1 MRKNNIKKQF
11 PIFKQKINGKSL
23 IYLDNSATT
32 QKPQRVIDSINE
44 YYSKYNANIHRSS
57 HLLAKKATD
66 KWINAHKIVADFLN
80 ADTYKEIVFTRNS
93 TESLNLF
100 VSTYGKEHLTKDDT
114 VILTEM
120 EHHSNIVPWQILQK
134 EIGFKIE
141 YIPVTDDF
149 ELDIPWLED
158 KIDQLGDS
166 IKIVSVLHISNVLGT
181 INNIKEIT
189 KLGHKV
195 NAFVL
200 IDAAQSVARLPI
212 DVKDIDCDGLVFSG
226 HKMYGPTGIGC
237 LYIKQ
242 NLLEKMSPYMGGG
255 EMIKEVSKNKFTL
268 NDLPWRYEAG
278 TPNIASG
285 IALAETIE
293 WFKETVK
300 SIGGYDRL
308 LEHEEALVK
317 EFLSYFDGIS
327 WFNLFGKEDRVGSIS
342 FNLEGFTFSG
352 CKKGTVESNKQG
364 EEILKFLSLQGV
376 CIRDGF
382 HCAQPLHEKF
392 NKGPTMRVSL
402 GIYNDSEDIEKAA
415 QFIKQG
421 VLRVI

>member
-1 MRKNNIKKQF
+1 
-11 PIFKQKINGKSL
+11 
-23 IYLDNSATT
+23 
-32 QKPQRVIDSINE
+32 
-44 YYSKYNANIHRSS
+44 
-57 HLLAKKATD
+57 
-66 KWINAHKIVADFLN
+66 
-80 ADTYKEIVFTRNS
+80 
-93 TESLNLF
+93 
-100 VSTYGKEHLTKDDT
+100 
-114 VILTEM
+114 
-120 EHHSNIVPWQILQK
+120 
-134 EIGFKIE
+134 
-141 YIPVTDDF
+141 
-149 ELDIPWLED
+149 
-158 KIDQLGDS
+158 
-166 IKIVSVLHISNVLGT
+166 
-181 INNIKEIT
+181 
-189 KLGHKV
+189 
-195 NAFVL
+195 
-200 IDAAQSVARLPI
+200 
-212 DVKDIDCDGLVFSG
+212 
-226 HKMYGPTGIGC
+226 
-237 LYIKQ
+237 
-242 NLLEKMSPYMGGG
+242 
-255 EMIKEVSKNKFTL
+255 L

>member
-11 PIFKQKINGKSL
+11 PIFNKKINGKPL

-57 HLLAKKATD
+57 HLLAKKATE
-66 KWINAHKIVADFLN
+66 KWIDAHKIVAKFLN
-80 ADTYKEIVFTRNS
+80 ADTYKEIIFTRNS

-100 VSTYGKEHLTKDDT
+100 VSTYGKENLSKGDT

-134 EIGFKIE
+134 EIGFQIE
-141 YIPVTDDF
+141 YIPVTEDF
-149 ELDIPWLED
+149 ELDISWLED
-158 KIDQLGDS
+158 KIDQLGEN
-166 IKIVSVLHISNVLGT
+166 IKIVSALHISNVLGT

-189 KLGHKV
+189 ELGHKI

-212 DVKDIDCDGLVFSG
+212 DVKDIDCDALVFSG
-226 HKMYGPTGIGC
+226 HKIYGPTGIGC
-237 LYIKQ
+237 LYVKKD
-242 NLLEKMSPYMGGG
+242 LLEEMSPYMGGG
-255 EMIKEVSKNKFTL
+255 EMIKDVHKENFTL

-285 IALAETIE
+285 IALGETIK
-293 WFKETVK
+293 WFKETVT
-300 SIGGYDRL
+300 SIGGYDKL
-308 LEHEEALVK
+308 LEHEEALIK
-317 EFLSYFDGIS
+317 QFLSYFDGIS
-327 WFNLFGKEDRVGSIS
+327 WFNLFGKQDRVGSIS

-352 CKKGTVESNKQG
+352 CKKGTAESNEQG
-364 EEILKFLSLQGV
+364 EEILKFLSSQGV

-392 NKGPTMRVSL
+392 NRGPTMRVSL

-415 QFIKQG
+415 QLIKQG